1 MKAFSVS
8 YDSPGRQGYGPVIAE
23 DKEQVR
29 EILELRLG
37 TKDIQLRA
45 YEISF
50 DKVNLS
56 QLTAGDLLR
65 LLKQ

>member
-8 YDSPGRQGYGPVIAE
+8 YDSPGSQGYGPVIAE

-37 TKDIQLRA
+37 TKDIEVRA
-45 YEISF
+45 HEISF